1 MNDNTE
7 AEDYRLVVAFPDES
21 ASFVHGYEAG
31 AIGYRMEHT
40 AEQVIEE
47 TVHTANEEV
56 LQRMGAGFGWS
67 VEFRPTDPPMD
78 EWRVVEVR
86 RLPQRKHLAVVK

>member
-1 MNDNTE
+1 MSEEDQS
-7 AEDYRLVVAFPDES
+7 DYRLIVSFPDES
-21 ASFVHGYEAG
+21 SSFVNGYEAG

-47 TVHTANEEV
+47 TVHTENCEV
-56 LQRMGAGFGWS
+56 FQRMCAGFGWE
-67 VEFRPTDPPMD
+67 VEFSPTNPPMY
-78 EWRVVEVR
+78 EWRIAHFR